1 MFLGHFALAFAAKP
15 LVRRVS
21 LGTLFLAAQF
31 IDLLWPSFLLLGLER
46 VRIEPGAIGLTPLA
60 FEHYPWS
67 HSLLAVLGWA
77 IAFAIIHF
85 ALRGNRRSAIV
96 LGALVLSHWWLDL
109 LVHRPDLPLYP
120 GESPLFGLGLWAWP
134 RWVFAFESALFL
146 IGLAL
151 YLHVTR
157 ARDRAGNWLL
167 GSLVALLLAIH
178 LSNQIGA
185 PPPNVTT
192 LAWVGQ
198 AQWLLVAL
206 AYWVDRH
213 RRAAARAV

>member
-15 LVRRVS
+15 LARRVS

-77 IAFAIIHF
+77 IGFAAVHF
-85 ALRGNRRSAIV
+85 ALRRSGRNAIV
-96 LGALVLSHWWLDL
+96 LGALVLSHWLLDL
-109 LVHRPDLPLYP
+109 VVHRPDLPLYP
-120 GESPLFGLGLWAWP
+120 GESPLFGFGLWALPSWT
-134 RWVFAFESALFL
+134 FALETALFL
-146 IGLAL
+146 LGLAL
-151 YLHVTR
+151 YLRMTR
-157 ARDRAGNWLL
+157 PRDRAGRWLL
-167 GSLVALLLAIH
+167 AALVGFLFAIH
-178 LSNQIGA
+178 LSNQLGA
-185 PPPNVTT
+185 PPPNVTA

-213 RRAAARAV
+213 RLALRAA